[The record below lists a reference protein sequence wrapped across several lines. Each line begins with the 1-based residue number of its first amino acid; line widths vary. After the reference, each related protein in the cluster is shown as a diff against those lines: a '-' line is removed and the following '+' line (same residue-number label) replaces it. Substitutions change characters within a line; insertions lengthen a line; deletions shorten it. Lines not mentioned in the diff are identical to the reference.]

1 MVFAELSLNYLHTK
15 AFKPAGLEFCLVP
28 RNNFREQRRLESRI
42 DETVRIA
49 SIAQKGMT
57 TGRSS
62 YVEMRALDRLTS
74 HNIKTKVHAIKKSF
88 KLNSKLEDLVS
99 KISQAMSESYTKV
112 LTPNGIVRGK
122 ELDRLLSID
131 ADIVICLGM
140 IESELNSLKISDL
153 IDTMEELIEERKK
166 LIDSLRA

>member
-1 MVFAELSLNYLHTK
+1 
-15 AFKPAGLEFCLVP
+15 
-28 RNNFREQRRLESRI
+28 
-42 DETVRIA
+42 
-49 SIAQKGMT
+49 MT

-62 YVEMRALDRLTS
+62 YVEMRALDRLTN
-74 HNIKTKVHAIKKSF
+74 HNIKTKVHAIKKSL

-112 LTPNGIVRGK
+112 LTPNGIVRRK

-140 IESELNSLKISDL
+140 IESELNTVKISDL
-153 IDTMEELIEERKK
+153 MDSMQELIEERQK
-166 LIDSLRA
+166 LLDSLIA

>member
-1 MVFAELSLNYLHTK
+1 M
-15 AFKPAGLEFCLVP
+15 VP
-28 RNNFREQRRLESRI
+28 RNNFRGQRRLESRV

-49 SIAQKGMT
+49 SIAQKGIT

-74 HNIKTKVHAIKKSF
+74 HNIKTKVNAIKKSF
-88 KLNSKLEDLVS
+88 KQNSKLEDLGA

-112 LTPNGIVRGK
+112 LTPNGILREK

-140 IESELNSLKISDL
+140 IESELNSVKISGL
-153 IDTMEELIEERKK
+153 IDTMEGLVEERKK
-166 LIDSLRA
+166 LVDSLRA

>member
-1 MVFAELSLNYLHTK
+1 
-15 AFKPAGLEFCLVP
+15 VP
-28 RNNFREQRRLESRI
+28 RNNFRGQRRLESHV

-49 SIAQKGMT
+49 SIAQKGIT

-74 HNIKTKVHAIKKSF
+74 HNIKTKVNAIKKSF
-88 KLNSKLEDLVS
+88 KPNSKLEDLGA

-112 LTPNGIVRGK
+112 LTPNGILREK

-140 IESELNSLKISDL
+140 IESELNSVKISGL
-153 IDTMEELIEERKK
+153 IDTMEGLIEERKK
-166 LIDSLRA
+166 LVDSLRV

>member
-1 MVFAELSLNYLHTK
+1 M
-15 AFKPAGLEFCLVP
+15 P
-28 RNNFREQRRLESRI
+28 RNNFRGQRRLESRI

-49 SIAQKGMT
+49 SIAQKGMA

-74 HNIKTKVHAIKKSF
+74 HNIKAKVHIIKKSV

-99 KISQAMSESYTKV
+99 KISQSMSESYTKV
-112 LTPNGIVRGK
+112 LTPNGIVRGE

-140 IESELNSLKISDL
+140 IESELNSVKISDL
-153 IDTMEELIEERKK
+153 IDTMEELLEERKK
-166 LIDSLRA
+166 LVDSLRA

>member
-1 MVFAELSLNYLHTK
+1 VHK
-15 AFKPAGLEFCLVP
+15 
-28 RNNFREQRRLESRI
+28 NNFRRQRRLESRA

-74 HNIKTKVHAIKKSF
+74 YNIKTKVHVLKKSF
-88 KLNSKLEDLVS
+88 KLNAELEDLLS

-112 LTPNGIVRGK
+112 LTPNGIVRRK

-131 ADIVICLGM
+131 ADIVTCLAM
-140 IESELNSLKISDL
+140 IESQLKSQKISDF
-153 IDTMEELIEERKK
+153 IDTLKEVVEERKRFV
-166 LIDSLRA
+166 DSLRV

>member
-1 MVFAELSLNYLHTK
+1 M
-15 AFKPAGLEFCLVP
+15 VP
-28 RNNFREQRRLESRI
+28 RNNFRGQRRLESRI

-57 TGRSS
+57 SGRSS

-74 HNIKTKVHAIKKSF
+74 HNIKTKVHAIRKSF
-88 KLNSKLEDLVS
+88 KLSSELEDLLS
-99 KISQAMSESYTKV
+99 KISQAMTESYTKV

-140 IESELNSLKISDL
+140 IESELNSIKMSDL
-153 IDTMEELIEERKK
+153 IDMMQELVEERKR
-166 LIDSLRA
+166 LVDSLRA

>member
-1 MVFAELSLNYLHTK
+1 
-15 AFKPAGLEFCLVP
+15 VP
-28 RNNFREQRRLESRI
+28 RNNFRGQRRLESRI

-49 SIAQKGMT
+49 SIAQKGIS

-74 HNIKTKVHAIKKSF
+74 HNIKTKAHAIKKSL
-88 KLNSKLEDLVS
+88 KLNSKLEDLIS

-153 IDTMEELIEERKK
+153 IDTMEELIEERRK
-166 LIDSLRA
+166 LVDSLRA

>member
-1 MVFAELSLNYLHTK
+1 M
-15 AFKPAGLEFCLVP
+15 VP
-28 RNNFREQRRLESRI
+28 RNNFRGQRRLESRV

-49 SIAQKGMT
+49 SIAQKGIT

-74 HNIKTKVHAIKKSF
+74 HNIKTKVNAIKKSF
-88 KLNSKLEDLVS
+88 KLNSKLEDLGA

-112 LTPNGIVRGK
+112 LTPNGILREK

-140 IESELNSLKISDL
+140 IESELNSVKISGL
-153 IDTMEELIEERKK
+153 IDTMEGLIEERKK
-166 LIDSLRA
+166 LVDSLRV

>member
-1 MVFAELSLNYLHTK
+1 
-15 AFKPAGLEFCLVP
+15 VP
-28 RNNFREQRRLESRI
+28 RSNFRGQRRLESRI

-74 HNIKTKVHAIKKSF
+74 HNIKTKVHAIKKSL
-88 KLNSKLEDLVS
+88 KLSGKLEDLVS

-112 LTPNGIVRGK
+112 LTPNGIVRRK

-140 IESELNSLKISDL
+140 IETELNSVKISDL
-153 IDTMEELIEERKK
+153 IDSMEELIEERQK
-166 LIDSLRA
+166 LLDSLRA

>member
-1 MVFAELSLNYLHTK
+1 
-15 AFKPAGLEFCLVP
+15 VP
-28 RNNFREQRRLESRI
+28 RNNFRGQRRLESHI

-49 SIAQKGMT
+49 SIAQKGIA

-62 YVEMRALDRLTS
+62 YVEMRALDRLTT
-74 HNIKTKVHAIKKSF
+74 HNIKTRVRIIKKSL
-88 KLNSKLEDLVS
+88 KLNSKLEELVS
-99 KISQAMSESYTKV
+99 KISQSMSESYTRV

-140 IESELNSLKISDL
+140 IESELNSVKISDL
-153 IDTMEELIEERKK
+153 IDVMEDLIEERKK

>member
-1 MVFAELSLNYLHTK
+1 
-15 AFKPAGLEFCLVP
+15 LVP
-28 RNNFREQRRLESRI
+28 RNNFRGQRRLESRV

-49 SIAQKGMT
+49 SIAQKGIT

-74 HNIKTKVHAIKKSF
+74 HNIKTKVNAIKKSF
-88 KLNSKLEDLVS
+88 KPNSKLEDLGA

-112 LTPNGIVRGK
+112 LTPNGILREK

-140 IESELNSLKISDL
+140 IESELNSVKISDL
-153 IDTMEELIEERKK
+153 IDTMEGLIEERKK
-166 LIDSLRA
+166 LVDSLRV

>member
-1 MVFAELSLNYLHTK
+1 
-15 AFKPAGLEFCLVP
+15 VP
-28 RNNFREQRRLESRI
+28 RNNFRGQRRLESRI

-49 SIAQKGMT
+49 SIAQKGMA

-74 HNIKTKVHAIKKSF
+74 HNIKTKVHVIKKSL
-88 KLNSKLEDLVS
+88 KLNTKLEDLVS
-99 KISQAMSESYTKV
+99 RISQSVSESYTKV
-112 LTPNGIVRGK
+112 LTPNGIVRGN

-140 IESELNSLKISDL
+140 IESELNSVKISDL
-153 IDTMEELIEERKK
+153 IDTMEELMEERKK
-166 LIDSLRA
+166 LLDSLRA

>member
-1 MVFAELSLNYLHTK
+1 
-15 AFKPAGLEFCLVP
+15 VP
-28 RNNFREQRRLESRI
+28 RNNFRGQRRLESRI

-74 HNIKTKVHAIKKSF
+74 HNIKTKVHAIKKSL
-88 KLNSKLEDLVS
+88 KLSGKLEDLVS

-112 LTPNGIVRGK
+112 LTPNGIVRRK

-140 IESELNSLKISDL
+140 IETELNSVKISDL
-153 IDTMEELIEERKK
+153 IDSMEELIEERQK
-166 LIDSLRA
+166 LLDSLRA